1 MSGRRGSRGRWRS
14 VLRGGAG
21 SFERVV
27 ERVHN
32 SPRPPLPNKPLRV
45 GARAMV
51 VETLRVV
58 GGCVAGSCAH
68 LLRWEMELTF
78 LVLKPFARS
87 LSRKLCHLSL
97 HFS

>member
-1 MSGRRGSRGRWRS
+1 MGEC
-14 VLRGGAG
+14 VV
-21 SFERVV
+21 VV
-27 ERVHN
+27 ERV
-32 SPRPPLPNKPLRV
+32 
-45 GARAMV
+45 
-51 VETLRVV
+51 RVV